1 MEICDIISQIL
12 LEKDE
17 NIMANIR
24 EVAKRANVSVAT
36 VSRVINHNGKVKEN
50 TRNHVL
56 AVLDEMGYGC
66 DKSQGEQSKRIK
78 RILVLLPD
86 IANPFYSIIAQG
98 VCETARKKDYL
109 LMLCTTE
116 RSYENEKHYI
126 NMLRTGMA
134 DGAILF
140 APVMSRDELMEL
152 DAQKHIVQCCEYMEE
167 AETVPHISVD
177 NYAAGVD
184 AIQHLINIGHEKI
197 AMISCGNGFLS
208 TAERENAYKDT
219 LKKNGIAFNP
229 QYLAK
234 LESDY
239 GYRTGIR
246 SMNYLLNLK
255 EPPTAVFAISDIVAI
270 GAMQAIQKA
279 GLSIPEDIAVVGF
292 DDLDVASL
300 YNPPLTTIYQP
311 KEDIG
316 RLAMELLD
324 KKINGLEPEYESIF
338 LEHELRIR
346 KSTVK

>member
-1 MEICDIISQIL
+1 
-12 LEKDE
+12 
-17 NIMANIR
+17 MANIR
-24 EVAKRANVSVAT
+24 EVAQRANVSVAT
-36 VSRVINHNGKVKEN
+36 VSRVLNQNGKVKEK

-56 AVLDEMGYGC
+56 AVLEEMGYTR
-66 DKSQGEQSKRIK
+66 EQKQDVREEKKLK

-98 VCETARKKDYL
+98 ICGAARKKDYL

-116 RSYENEKHYI
+116 RNYDVENHYI
-126 NMLRTGMA
+126 DMLRSGMA
-134 DGAILF
+134 DGAIIIT
-140 APVMSRDELMEL
+140 PIMSGSELEKL
-152 DAQKHIVQCCEYMEE
+152 YAEKNIVRCCEYEE
-167 AETVPHISVD
+167 DINTVSHVSID
-177 NYAAGVD
+177 NYTAGVD
-184 AIQHLINIGHEKI
+184 AVQHLINIGHKKI
-197 AMISCGNGFLS
+197 AMISCDNGFLS
-208 TAERENAYKDT
+208 TAQRENAYKDT
-219 LKKNGIAFNP
+219 LRKNRIEFKS
-229 QYLAK
+229 QYLTK
-234 LESDY
+234 MESDY

-255 EPPTAVFAISDIVAI
+255 EPPTAVFAVSDIVAI

-279 GLSIPEDIAVVGF
+279 GLLIPDDIAVMGF

-324 KKINGLEPEYESIF
+324 KKINGIDTGYESIF

>member
-1 MEICDIISQIL
+1 
-12 LEKDE
+12 
-17 NIMANIR
+17 MANIR
-24 EVAKRANVSVAT
+24 EVAQRANVSVAT
-36 VSRVINHNGKVKEN
+36 VSRVLNQNGKVKEK

-56 AVLDEMGYGC
+56 AVLEEMEYTRERKP
-66 DKSQGEQSKRIK
+66 DIREEKKLK

-98 VCETARKKDYL
+98 ICGAARKKDYL

-116 RSYENEKHYI
+116 RNYDVENHYI
-126 NMLRTGMA
+126 DMLRSGMA
-134 DGAILF
+134 DGAIIV
-140 APVMSRDELMEL
+140 APLMSGSELEKL
-152 DAQKHIVQCCEYMEE
+152 DTEKNIVQCCEYEE
-167 AETVPHISVD
+167 NINTVSHISID
-177 NYAAGVD
+177 NYTAGAD
-184 AIQHLINIGHEKI
+184 AVQHLINIGHEKI
-197 AMISCGNGFLS
+197 AMISCDNGFLS
-208 TAERENAYKDT
+208 TAQRENAYRDT
-219 LKKNGIAFNP
+219 LKKNGIEFKP

-234 LESDY
+234 MESDY

-255 EPPTAVFAISDIVAI
+255 EPPTAIFAVSDIVAI

-279 GLSIPEDIAVVGF
+279 GLSIPDDIAVIGF

-316 RLAMELLD
+316 RLATELLD
-324 KKINGLEPEYESIF
+324 KKISGIDSGYESVF